1 MAKAKILI
9 VEDESIVAKD
19 IQNSLKKLGYNVPTI
34 VASGE
39 KAIQE
44 VEIMKPDLVLM
55 DIILKGD
62 MNGIEAATIINE
74 KFNTPVIFLT
84 ANADDTTVNKAK
96 LSEPYGYIIKPFRE
110 KELQTTIEMALY
122 KHEKVAELKKERDY
136 YYSIVENKEVKDS
149 IFVRSDYRLNKIRF
163 EEIYY
168 IEALKDYVI
177 INTADNNYTTHT
189 TMKDILAILPPKDFV
204 RIHRSFIVRLDKI
217 FSIKYPD
224 LVIEDKK
231 KVLPIGGLYKKE
243 LYARLNFI

>member
-34 VASGE
+34 VSSGE
-39 KAIQE
+39 KAIKE
-44 VEIMKPDLVLM
+44 VEESKPDLILM

-62 MNGIEAATIINE
+62 MDGIEAANIIRENH
-74 KFNTPVIFLT
+74 NVPVIFLT
-84 ANADDTTVNKAK
+84 ANADDKTVSKARIA
-96 LSEPYGYIIKPFRE
+96 EPYGYIIKPFRE

-122 KHEKVAELKKERDY
+122 KHEKVAEMKKERDY
-136 YYSIVENKEVKDS
+136 YYSIVENNDVKDS
-149 IFVRSDYRLNKIRF
+149 IFVRSEYRLNKIRF
-163 EEIYY
+163 EDIYF

-177 INTADNNYTTHT
+177 INTTDNSFTTHT

-204 RIHRSFIVRLDKI
+204 RVHRSYIVRLDKI

-243 LYARLNFI
+243 LYSRLNFI

>member
-34 VASGE
+34 VSSGD
-39 KAIQE
+39 KAIKE
-44 VEIMKPDLVLM
+44 VEESKPDLILM

-62 MNGIEAATIINE
+62 MDGIEAANIIRENY
-74 KFNTPVIFLT
+74 NIPVIFLT
-84 ANADDTTVNKAK
+84 ANADDKTVSKARIA
-96 LSEPYGYIIKPFRE
+96 EPYGYIIKPFRE

-122 KHEKVAELKKERDY
+122 KHEKVAEMKKERDY
-136 YYSIVENKEVKDS
+136 YYSIVENNDVKDS
-149 IFVRSDYRLNKIRF
+149 IFVRSEYRLNKIRF
-163 EEIYY
+163 EDIYF

-177 INTADNNYTTHT
+177 INTTDNSFTTHT
-189 TMKDILAILPPKDFV
+189 TMKDILAIMPPKDFV
-204 RIHRSFIVRLDKI
+204 RVHRSYIVRLDKI

-243 LYARLNFI
+243 LYSRLNFI

>member
-19 IQNSLKKLGYNVPTI
+19 IQNSLKNLGYNVPTI
-34 VASGE
+34 VSSGD
-39 KAIQE
+39 KAIKE
-44 VEIMKPDLVLM
+44 VEDSKPDLILM

-62 MNGIEAATIINE
+62 MDGIEAANIIRENY
-74 KFNTPVIFLT
+74 NIPVIFLT
-84 ANADDTTVNKAK
+84 ANADDKTVSKARIA
-96 LSEPYGYIIKPFRE
+96 EPYGYIIKPFRE

-122 KHEKVAELKKERDY
+122 KHEKVAEMKKERDY
-136 YYSIVENKEVKDS
+136 YYSIVENNDVKDS
-149 IFVRSDYRLNKIRF
+149 IFVRSEYRLNKIRF
-163 EEIYY
+163 EDIYF

-177 INTADNNYTTHT
+177 INTSDNSFTTHT
-189 TMKDILAILPPKDFV
+189 TMKDILAIMPPKDFV
-204 RIHRSFIVRLDKI
+204 RVHRSYIVRLDKI

-243 LYARLNFI
+243 LYSRLNFI